1 MGKLITRIPIISEE
15 KQEKYSVIPANEI
28 RLPTDNLSTILFG
41 LTDKQFTQLL
51 SEERPSKKVKESE
64 KQKVDNKYKEIEAT
78 TRFWL
83 NVVEGCD
90 GQIAKLS
97 HADQRVLAAC
107 MAEQQKGNPVTTTS
121 IIFRDLG
128 GVGLPKPGVVE
139 EYIQSITKMMSLII
153 TIDATE
159 TVKKL
164 YQIHDDT
171 FLKVIDGKSI
181 LPASW
186 RYIKLNGQS
195 CAAIKFNDVSP
206 VFQYA
211 LAKGQITTIPS
222 KILNVPA
229 TKNTQDFL
237 ELKTYIYTRI
247 QQAKKGRI
255 KPIMR
260 IETLY
265 KNCGFEVKVN
275 DRFFRKRL
283 RENIVNFMEWLVIND
298 EIINFKCVDDNNQ
311 EYHNLKDCTKITFTY
326 KKSNKQT

>member
-1 MGKLITRIPIISEE
+1 MDKLITRIPIISDE
-15 KQEKYSVIPANEI
+15 KREKFNVIPANEI
-28 RLPTDNLSTILFG
+28 KLPTDNLSAILFG
-41 LTDKQFTQLL
+41 LTDKQFAQLL
-51 SEERPSKKVKESE
+51 SEQKPSKKVMESE
-64 KQKVDNKYKEIEAT
+64 RQKTENGYQRMEAT

-83 NVVEGCD
+83 NVVQECA
-90 GQIAKLS
+90 GQITKLT
-97 HADQRVLAAC
+97 HKDQRILAAC

-128 GVGLPKPGVVE
+128 GVGMPKPEIVE
-139 EYIQSITKMMSLII
+139 EYMESITKMMSIII

-159 TVKKL
+159 TVRKL
-164 YQIHDDT
+164 YQIHDES
-171 FLKVIDGKSI
+171 FLEVIDGKSI

-260 IETLY
+260 LETLY

-275 DRFFRKRL
+275 DRSFRKRL
-283 RENIVNFMEWLVIND
+283 RESIVNFMEWLIMGK
-298 EIINFKCVDDNNQ
+298 EIVDFKCVDDDNK
-311 EYHNLKDCTKITFTY
+311 ECHNLRDCTKITFTY
-326 KKSNKQT
+326 KKDKNE